1 MLQETS
7 YIRKLP
13 ICSSQVIKTVTI
25 RDRYNIIRRNVEKKT
40 NKNKFF
46 TEIEKETLFLTFIF
60 TLI

>member
-7 YIRKLP
+7 YIRKLA

-40 NKNKFF
+40 NKNLFF